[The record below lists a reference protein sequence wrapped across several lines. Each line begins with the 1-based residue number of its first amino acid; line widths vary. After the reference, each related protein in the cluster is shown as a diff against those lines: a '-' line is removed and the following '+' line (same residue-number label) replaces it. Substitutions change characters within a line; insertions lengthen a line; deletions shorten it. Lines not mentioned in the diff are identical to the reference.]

1 MSKKYFGG
9 LDMTEKSEGFS
20 VSEDSAITIP
30 LRNLIGMIFATAVIV
45 MGYFQMEGR
54 ISDLEREQILMEN
67 YVGQNTEFRI
77 KWPRGELG
85 SLPDDMMQNTRL
97 NAIDKH
103 LEELDRLD
111 DLIQDI
117 RLDLNTSNAMTHTQ
131 EEKIET
137 LFEIWNNS
145 LTDRQHKQEE

>member
-1 MSKKYFGG
+1 
-9 LDMTEKSEGFS
+9 MTEKSEGFS

-30 LRNLIGMIFATAVIV
+30 LRNLIGMIFATAVVV

-54 ISDLEREQILMEN
+54 ISDLEREQILMDN

-103 LEELDRLD
+103 LEELDRLE
-111 DLIQDI
+111 DLIQEI
-117 RLDLNTSNAMTHTQ
+117 RLELNTSNAMTHTQ

>member
-1 MSKKYFGG
+1 
-9 LDMTEKSEGFS
+9 MTEKSEGFS

-54 ISDLEREQILMEN
+54 ISDLEREQILMDN

-103 LEELDRLD
+103 LEELDRLE
-111 DLIQDI
+111 DLIQEI
-117 RLDLNTSNAMTHTQ
+117 RLELNTSNAMTHTQ

>member
-1 MSKKYFGG
+1 
-9 LDMTEKSEGFS
+9 MTVKSEGFS

-103 LEELDRLD
+103 LEELDRLE

-117 RLDLNTSNAMTHTQ
+117 RLELNTSNAMTHTQ

>member
-1 MSKKYFGG
+1 
-9 LDMTEKSEGFS
+9 MTEKSDGFS

-30 LRNLIGMIFATAVIV
+30 LRNLIGMIFATAVVV

-54 ISDLEREQILMEN
+54 ISDLEREQILLEN

-85 SLPDDMMQNTRL
+85 ALPDDMMQNTRL
-97 NAIDKH
+97 DAMDKH
-103 LEELDRLD
+103 LEELDRLE
-111 DLIQDI
+111 DLIQEL
-117 RLDLNTSNAMTHTQ
+117 RLELNTSNAMTHTQ

-145 LTDRQHKQEE
+145 LTDKHKQEE

>member
-1 MSKKYFGG
+1 
-9 LDMTEKSEGFS
+9 MTEKSEGFS

-103 LEELDRLD
+103 LEELDRLE

-117 RLDLNTSNAMTHTQ
+117 RLELNTSNAMTHTQ

>member
-1 MSKKYFGG
+1 
-9 LDMTEKSEGFS
+9 MTEKSEGFS

-103 LEELDRLD
+103 LEELDRLE
-111 DLIQDI
+111 DLIQEI
-117 RLDLNTSNAMTHTQ
+117 RLELNTSNAMTHTQ